1 MPKITID
8 NLNLS
13 VEALPGR
20 SLLIS
25 LLNADQPIHTVCG
38 GKAAC
43 GCCRIRILEGR
54 YKLSPVNQ
62 YEKAR
67 LGEEVIEDGWRLAC
81 QVHALRDVTI
91 YLPAANELDKIC
103 SKKKG

>member
-1 MPKITID
+1 MANIIIY
-8 NLNLS
+8 NLNVS

-43 GCCRIRILEGR
+43 GCCRIGILDGGAG
-54 YKLSPVNQ
+54 LSPVNQ

-67 LGEEVIEDGWRLAC
+67 LGPEIIKDGYRLAC
-81 QVHALRDVTI
+81 QTHILRDVTI
-91 YLPAANELDKIC
+91 YLPVAAELDSIC
-103 SKKKG
+103 SKKKA